1 MEIRSYL
8 AEVWSATDFP
18 NPALAG
24 YAEEQMR
31 IDTRR
36 GVQTMAGL
44 ALLMLPFIAITFL
57 FRGYGLSYLNTMII
71 FGALSLHILVS
82 AAVVKDV
89 RTLHVLGM
97 AFLVISALAITFLAH
112 RTGDLNIGTMAAIV
126 MLFVAIPLVP
136 WALREALTVI
146 ALTCLLLFSS
156 LISVPER
163 FESGSIGTLQLLVF
177 GAAVIV
183 AFITGRNTFVR
194 KQDLRARFELENA
207 RSELRLLSMRDHLTG
222 AWNRRF
228 LEDRFPMMARACLEE
243 KQALHV
249 AVLDVDDFKGLNDRF
264 GHHIGDQILISIADI
279 FSRHVGD
286 SGFLIRLGGDE
297 FLILSRDDDLD
308 ELILRA
314 VEDLQRSNIA
324 ANVAGHRA
332 ITLSA
337 GIVSSTPDALADLP
351 SMYKAAD
358 NALYSSK
365 HDRRNH
371 RRASD
376 MMART
381 GSWKL

>member
-1 MEIRSYL
+1 MGIRRYL
-8 AEVWSATDFP
+8 AEVWSATDFS

-31 IDTRR
+31 IDTRH

-44 ALLMLPFIAITFL
+44 ALLMLPFVAIAFL
-57 FRGYGLSYLNTMII
+57 FRGYGPSYLNTMII
-71 FGALSLHILVS
+71 FAALSLHILAS
-82 AAVVKDV
+82 AAVVKDI

-146 ALTCLLLFSS
+146 ALTCLLLFAS
-156 LISVPER
+156 LISVPDR
-163 FESGSIGTLQLLVF
+163 FESGAIWTLQLLVF

-207 RSELRLLSMRDHLTG
+207 RSELRLLSMKDHLTG

-228 LEDRFPMMARACLEE
+228 LEDRFPTVAGDCLA
-243 KQALHV
+243 KKRSLHV

-264 GHHIGDQILISIADI
+264 GHQVGDQILIGIADI
-279 FSRHVGD
+279 FSRQIGD

-297 FLILSRDDDLD
+297 FLILYWDDDLD
-308 ELILRA
+308 ELIPQSVDR
-314 VEDLQRSNIA
+314 LQKSNIA
-324 ANVAGHRA
+324 RSVAGNGA

-337 GIVSSTPDALADLP
+337 GIVCSTPDALADLA

-358 NALYSSK
+358 RALYACK
-365 HDRRNH
+365 NDRRSNPS
-371 RRASD
+371 AMD

-381 GSWKL
+381 GRWKI